1 MGKSEIYNIAEKYAK
16 PYRRSFIVL
25 LAAMV
30 MKLLIDMSFG
40 LMYGLIVDEIIYY
53 RNLEAFFNLAVIT
66 MILVFSY
73 VFSCLM
79 ETGAFWN
86 TQLRFVL
93 DFRISIMKSVYNARA
108 QFLDHLNSGDVIR
121 TVNLDSPEYMNV
133 ITDNVFETIS
143 TVIVLSIIAVISFA
157 VNKYLAFAMLVQV
170 PFSTILAIKA
180 GSVRKENAH
189 SLRKQ
194 QGDVDSWIL
203 EIIKGSRDI
212 HLLNGQKYTMGLFS
226 DYYGRVVHSLNKT
239 MYIDTAVLCLGKIIV
254 LISDL
259 CFYLVGAYQVFNGQI
274 SVGAFISMV
283 SLALFAQKQLTKLC
297 EFYILLKS
305 RQVSLTN
312 VLKYIRL
319 EPENGPDKNKLICS
333 SGEIVFSELEFGYQD
348 GKKVFDNF
356 NLRISPGEKVA
367 IVGKSGSGK
376 STLVKLLVKMY
387 EPDSGKIFIDG
398 QNIFDCSNRSVR
410 KQIGYV
416 QQDVFLFEGTL
427 RYNLTFGDRSYRDED
442 IMEACRAACVEDLVR
457 SLPEGLDTVLG
468 TNGMRLSGGQ
478 KQRIAI
484 ARVILRKPSILIF
497 DEAVSSLDSETEGL
511 INLIWKEN
519 SKEKTSVIVTHRLT
533 SAMMAD
539 KVLVLKEGKIEAY
552 GAPED
557 LYKRNEAFRS
567 LFQV

>member
-1 MGKSEIYNIAEKYAK
+1 M
-16 PYRRSFIVL
+16 
-25 LAAMV
+25 
-30 MKLLIDMSFG
+30 
-40 LMYGLIVDEIIYY
+40 
-53 RNLEAFFNLAVIT
+53 
-66 MILVFSY
+66 
-73 VFSCLM
+73 
-79 ETGAFWN
+79 
-86 TQLRFVL
+86 
-93 DFRISIMKSVYNARA
+93 
-108 QFLDHLNSGDVIR
+108 
-121 TVNLDSPEYMNV
+121 
-133 ITDNVFETIS
+133 
-143 TVIVLSIIAVISFA
+143 
-157 VNKYLAFAMLVQV
+157 
-170 PFSTILAIKA
+170 
-180 GSVRKENAH
+180 
-189 SLRKQ
+189 
-194 QGDVDSWIL
+194 
-203 EIIKGSRDI
+203 
-212 HLLNGQKYTMGLFS
+212 
-226 DYYGRVVHSLNKT
+226 
-239 MYIDTAVLCLGKIIV
+239 
-254 LISDL
+254 
-259 CFYLVGAYQVFNGQI
+259 
-274 SVGAFISMV
+274 
-283 SLALFAQKQLTKLC
+283 
-297 EFYILLKS
+297 
-305 RQVSLTN
+305 
-312 VLKYIRL
+312 
-319 EPENGPDKNKLICS
+319 
-333 SGEIVFSELEFGYQD
+333 
-348 GKKVFDNF
+348 
-356 NLRISPGEKVA
+356 A

-442 IMEACRAACVEDLVR
+442 IMEACRAACVEDLVL

-484 ARVILRKPSILIF
+484 AGVILRKPSILIF

-557 LYKRNEAFRS
+557 LYKQNEAFRS